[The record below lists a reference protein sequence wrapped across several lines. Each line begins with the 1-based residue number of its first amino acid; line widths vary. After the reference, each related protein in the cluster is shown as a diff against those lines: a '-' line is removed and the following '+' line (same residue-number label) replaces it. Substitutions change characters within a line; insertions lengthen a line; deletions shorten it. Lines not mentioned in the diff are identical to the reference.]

1 MRVVVLGAG
10 YAGLTLARRLESE
23 LPETV
28 DLVVV
33 DEADRHLVQH
43 ELHRVIRRPAVE
55 DAITV
60 PLRDALDRA
69 TIRTARV
76 EGVDRDARRVH
87 LASEAPRASGSR
99 TQSDDGTLDYDY
111 AAVCLGAETA
121 FYDLPGVDE
130 HGLPLK
136 RLDHAHRIR
145 DAFLDACEADG
156 RAVVGGAGLSGVQVA
171 GELAALAE
179 ERGADVDVTVLERL
193 DSVAPAFPEAF
204 QSAVRDALDAAG
216 VTVHTNARVT
226 GATADAVELDDRTV
240 PYDTFVWTGGIR
252 GPDALGSDRPVVRG
266 DLRLDDHTFAVGDAA
281 RVVDADGEAVPAS
294 AAAAI
299 REART
304 VATNLDRLVRWELD
318 GDAAEGFPPKLD
330 PFRFDAPGWIASVG
344 DDAVAT
350 VGPKVFTGAAARTMK
365 ATVGAGHLSSVGAIS
380 RAADLVREELG

>member
-10 YAGLTLARRLESE
+10 YAGLTLARRLESR
-23 LPETV
+23 LPATA

-33 DEADRHLVQH
+33 DESDDHLVQH
-43 ELHRVIRRPAVE
+43 ELHRVIRHPAVE

-76 EGVDRDARRVH
+76 ETVDREARRVH
-87 LASEAPRASGSR
+87 LS
-99 TQSDDGTLDYDY
+99 DGTLDYDY

-130 HGLPLK
+130 HGIPLK
-136 RLDHAHRIR
+136 RLDHAHRVR
-145 DAFLDACEADG
+145 DVVLDACDADG
-156 RAVVGGAGLSGVQVA
+156 RVVVGGAGLSGVQVA
-171 GELAALAE
+171 GEIAALAE
-179 ERGADVDVTVLERL
+179 ERGADLDVTLLERL

-204 QSAVRDALDAAG
+204 QSAVRDALESAG
-216 VTVHTNARVT
+216 VAVDTNACVT
-226 GATADAVELDDRTV
+226 GATADAVELDSRTV
-240 PYDTFVWTGGIR
+240 PYDAFVWTGGIR
-252 GPDALGSDRPVVRG
+252 GPDALEGDRPIVRG
-266 DLRLDDHTFAVGDAA
+266 DCKLDDRTFAVGDAA

-304 VATNLDRLVRWELD
+304 VATNVDRLVRWEL
-318 GDAAEGFPPKLD
+318 EGGADDEFPPKLD

-350 VGPKVFTGAAARTMK
+350 VGPKVFTGATARTMK
-365 ATVGAGHLSSVGAIS
+365 ATVGAGHLSSIGAIS
-380 RAADLVREELG
+380 RAVDLVQEELG

>member
-10 YAGLTLARRLESE
+10 YAGLTLARRLESK

-33 DEADRHLVQH
+33 DEADQHLVQH

-69 TIRTARV
+69 TIRATRV
-76 EGVDRDARRVH
+76 EDLDRDSRRVY
-87 LASEAPRASGSR
+87 LR
-99 TQSDDGTLDYDY
+99 DGTLDYDY
-111 AAVCLGAETA
+111 AAVCLGAQTA

-130 HGLPLK
+130 HGIPLK
-136 RLDHAHRIR
+136 RLAHAHRIR
-145 DAFLDACEADG
+145 DAVLDACEVDG
-156 RAVVGGAGLSGVQVA
+156 HAVVGGAGLSGVQVA
-171 GELAALAE
+171 GELAALAD
-179 ERGADVDVTVLERL
+179 ERGADLDVTVLERL

-204 QSAVRDALDAAG
+204 QSAVHDALDAAG

-226 GATADAVELDDRTV
+226 GATAEAVELDDRTV
-240 PYDTFVWTGGIR
+240 PYDAFVWTGGIR

-304 VATNLDRLVRWELD
+304 VATNVDRLVRWELD
-318 GDAAEGFPPKLD
+318 GGDAAEGFPPKLD